1 MEAGA
6 ITVRLN
12 LDASGMQGGISSLNQ
27 GITGVAA
34 QFDVLQYAASA
45 VFGYVEQGFSDT
57 VGTAIAYSDQ
67 MQHVSDVTGM
77 SAESAQKWNA
87 ANISVGGSLDSMLS
101 SLQMVQGK
109 IADTTTAG
117 NTYRKT
123 LDDLGIAYKDVNGNY
138 LDADTLQKNILESLS
153 KVTDATQRDSDA
165 RLIYGRGWASNAEL
179 ITNAT
184 KALQTYNATPA
195 PFSDDQIAAAHN
207 MGIEL
212 DEFNA
217 KLSITQTT
225 LGMELLPSVNTLV
238 TTFSSAFNEDS
249 PVITFFSWLDGA
261 IEDSVEGFAKL
272 VGGIE
277 AGTIAVADI
286 TSGKGLAQA
295 TADFQAQENKTTAY
309 ITNLHGQF
317 DLSKEAMAQ
326 TSSPAEAASTPAAT
340 TPSDTTPAKAAKSTK
355 TTTPKTGSGWD
366 DAAIGP
372 PGSEMNQFMM
382 QAEAAGQSYSDAL
395 DLWAGEG
402 QGTPANIAF
411 LQQFQAGQANQG
423 MNERAA
429 ADSGSTSTT
438 TPASTTK
445 TADAPSQY
453 DTQLKAAQKFY
464 SDLQALETT
473 QLTALN
479 KIEQTYWTNV
489 TQMAQAALADWQS
502 IATQISSII
511 AYENT
516 ITAKNGVAQSQ
527 PLAAQ
532 TVTGSSIS
540 TANPNTSI
548 TAGSP
553 GGNTAPSAPAIT
565 VNVTAP
571 STDAGDIVN
580 AARNALQVA
589 GNSVSAGSLY

>member
-34 QFDVLQYAASA
+34 QFDILQYAASA

-57 VGTAIAYSDQ
+57 VGAAIAYADQ

-87 ANISVGGSLDSMLS
+87 ANIAVGGSLDSMLS

-138 LDADTLQKNILESLS
+138 LDADTLQKNILTSLS
-153 KVTDATQRDSDA
+153 QVTDATQRDSDA

-249 PVITFFSWLDGA
+249 PVIIFFSWLNGA

-317 DLSKEAMAQ
+317 DLSKEAMAK
-326 TSSPAEAASTPAAT
+326 TPSPAEAASTPADT
-340 TPSDTTPAKAAKSTK
+340 TPSDTTPAKAVKSTK
-355 TTTPKTGSGWD
+355 NPTTKTGSGWD

-372 PGSEMNQFMM
+372 PGSEMNQFMT

-411 LQQFQAGQANQG
+411 MQQFQAGQANQG
-423 MNERAA
+423 LNERAA
-429 ADSGSTSTT
+429 SDAGSTSTT

-445 TADAPSQY
+445 TTDSPSQY

-473 QLTALN
+473 QLAALN
-479 KIEQTYWTNV
+479 KIEQTVLDERYP
-489 TQMAQAALADWQS
+489 D
-502 IATQISSII
+502 
-511 AYENT
+511 
-516 ITAKNGVAQSQ
+516 G
-527 PLAAQ
+527 
-532 TVTGSSIS
+532 TGSACQLAEHRHPDFQYHRLREYNNGEKWGG
-540 TANPNTSI
+540 TVPTFGCPDRHRFLNQYHNPELVNCSRK
-548 TAGSP
+548 SRWKC
-553 GGNTAPSAPAIT
+553 SAIR
-565 VNVTAP
+565 
-571 STDAGDIVN
+571 SGDN
-580 AARNALQVA
+580 RQRHR
-589 GNSVSAGSLY
+589 SLNRCRRYRQRSEQRPQDSR